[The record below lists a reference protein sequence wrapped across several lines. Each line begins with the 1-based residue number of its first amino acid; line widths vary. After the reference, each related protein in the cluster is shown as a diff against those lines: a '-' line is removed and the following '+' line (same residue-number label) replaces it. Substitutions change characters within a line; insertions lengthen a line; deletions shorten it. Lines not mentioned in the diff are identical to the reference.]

1 MFTMIKSL
9 IKFTK
14 ESSAMWDIFNKKNN
28 TVRIDKKIKS
38 KVKIIGNNNFIDM
51 TLSHSLF
58 PDFIV
63 DIKKMHDGK
72 YALVSKPTRKE
83 STLKYPVNFKS
94 SFAIQLNIPLLV
106 AILTIIII
114 ETRRKITLKS
124 TKLIK

>member
-1 MFTMIKSL
+1 MIDNKNKIGDIKSSN
-9 IKFTK
+9 IGKIEQVNIEK
-14 ESSAMWDIFNKKNN
+14 QENN
-28 TVRIDKKIKS
+28 T
-38 KVKIIGNNNFIDM
+38 IINKNEIQITSANNNFIDM

-94 SFAIQLNIPLLV
+94 SFTVTDERYKGIKDQKVLLDMLQYADSPV
-106 AILTIIII
+106 
-114 ETRRKITLKS
+114 
-124 TKLIK
+124 